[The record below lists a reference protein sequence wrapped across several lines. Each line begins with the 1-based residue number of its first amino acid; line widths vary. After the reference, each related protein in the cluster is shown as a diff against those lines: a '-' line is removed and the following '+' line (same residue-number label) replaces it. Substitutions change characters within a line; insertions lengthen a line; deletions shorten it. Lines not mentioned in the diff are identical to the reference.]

1 MITDAKHGNI
11 FKIPKRS
18 SPCRIYREYK
28 VSCLYLHWDS
38 LEAHDQ
44 FTHKK
49 EKEKK
54 KETS

>member
-1 MITDAKHGNI
+1 MITNVKHGNI
-11 FKIPKRS
+11 LKIPKRS
-18 SPCRIYREYK
+18 SPYWIYREYK

-38 LEAHDQ
+38 LKAHDQ